1 MEQRKV
7 QSVLQE
13 SEMISMDLDVH
24 NIVKTLL
31 VNEDNVAKTPLLRDV
46 DDGEFYLIQDGI
58 FEDEEGDIIIPIK
71 HL

>member
-1 MEQRKV
+1 M

-24 NIVKTLL
+24 NIVKALL